1 MARSFLFV
9 FWFSFLSFLSP
20 AQNLISNAGF
30 EEYTSCPGSYSQT
43 KTEFRVKGWWGAT
56 LGTPDHFH
64 SCSQGE
70 AGVPHNWAGVSDAY
84 EGSGFTGIYV
94 WMDNEVNYR
103 EYLQSKLTE
112 PLLKDSLYT
121 ISFRFKLSSYSRY
134 SIDRIGLLLSDTLI
148 QYPHDR
154 VIQELPTCSFIQD
167 AALTKNTGYWELAK
181 FTHKAKGGE
190 QYVTLGNFYDNE
202 ATKYYRIQF
211 TPDQQEMLRMSSYY
225 YIDDVKII
233 PQFPHLEEMLLPEFS
248 PETIELSTR
257 YVLKNIQFEFNS
269 YKLRP
274 SSFEELEQVVRW
286 MNKHPDITVTL
297 SGHTDDAGGERY
309 NLVLSEN
316 RAKSVAAYL
325 KYQGI
330 SASRIKTFGYG
341 ESRPL
346 IENTNEK
353 SRDENRRVE
362 VIFESFVNS
371 H

>member
-1 MARSFLFV
+1 MIRSFPFV
-9 FWFSFLSFLSP
+9 VSLLFLSFLSG

-30 EEYTSCPGSYSQT
+30 EEFTSCPGSYTQS
-43 KTEFRVKGWWGAT
+43 KAEFRVKGWWSAT
-56 LGTPDHFH
+56 LGTPDYFH

-84 EGSGFTGIYV
+84 EGSGFSGIYM

-112 PLLKDSLYT
+112 PLLKDSSYT

-134 SIDRIGLLLSDTLI
+134 SIDRIGLLLSDSLL

-154 VIQELPTCSFIQD
+154 VITAAPTFSLIQD
-167 AALTKNTGYWELAK
+167 SALTLNTGFWELAK
-181 FTHKAKGGE
+181 FTYKAKGGE
-190 QYVTLGNFYDNE
+190 QYVTLGNFYNNE
-202 ATKYYRIQF
+202 TTKYYRIRF
-211 TPDQQEMLRMSSYY
+211 TPDQQEMLRRGSYY
-225 YIDDVKII
+225 YIDDVKVI
-233 PQFPHLEEMLLPEFS
+233 PEFYYQDNSLLPEFA
-248 PETIELSTR
+248 PETIELSKT

-274 SSFEELEQVVRW
+274 SSFEELYQVVLW
-286 MNKHPDITVTL
+286 MNKHPDIGVTL
-297 SGHTDDAGGERY
+297 SGHTDDVGGDRY

-325 KYQGI
+325 IHEGI
-330 SASRIKTFGYG
+330 SPNRIKTLGYG
-341 ESRPL
+341 KSKPL
-346 IENTNEK
+346 LENTTE
-353 SRDENRRVE
+353 RAREENRRVE
-362 VIFESFVNS
+362 VVFESFVNS